1 MGAEPTATAAPT
13 TERADHGGR
22 VTAGLLMLGLGNLVW
37 TLLWWLAGATAAAL
51 GQPMLVGLAATAAWV
66 PLTAGI
72 IGLALAIA
80 VLWSTASTRDGYS
93 DLAVVAATAG
103 AAAQTIALGAY
114 PLAVVVGLSVLG
126 AGAVTASVTLHA
138 KPARRR
144 SFVTDPGSIS
154 PLLLVPLV
162 ALAGLIAVGG
172 VLGSVL
178 FQFVPYLEYAS
189 DPLGWQSLASE
200 QYRPSEFALP
210 AASDD
215 LGSVAVLP
223 FIASIVLGLVGVCA
237 LPVALFLSV
246 PLRSARSRRQTLS
259 AGTAHAMTGEPT
271 IDGRRPAG
279 GIRFTSWLLV
289 VGAVLASAHL
299 AGAIAAVAAG
309 VAAGA
314 GPLPLE
320 LRLPFALQ
328 TGFFVAIAGTVL
340 LARLST
346 GRQTSR
352 WWWYVLLWAGAPVL
366 VLLAF
371 SGV

>member
-22 VTAGLLMLGLGNLVW
+22 ITAGLLMLGLGSLVW
-37 TLLWWLAGATAAAL
+37 TLLWWLVGATAAAL
-51 GQPMLVGLAATAAWV
+51 GQPMHLGLAATAAWV
-66 PLTAGI
+66 PLIAGI
-72 IGLALAIA
+72 LGLALAIA
-80 VLWSTASTRDGYS
+80 VLWSTASTRDSYS

-126 AGAVTASVTLHA
+126 ACAVTSSLTLHA

-144 SFVTDPGSIS
+144 SFATDPGSIP

-178 FQFVPYLEYAS
+178 FQFIPYLEYAS
-189 DPLGWQSLASE
+189 DPLGWPSLASE

-246 PLRSARSRRQTLS
+246 PLRSARSRRKALS
-259 AGTAHAMTGEPT
+259 AENTRTLADEPT
-271 IDGRRPAG
+271 IDGERPAG

-289 VGAVLASAHL
+289 IGAVFASAHL

-309 VAAGA
+309 AAAAA

-328 TGFFVAIAGTVL
+328 TGFFIAIAGTVL
-340 LARLST
+340 LARL
-346 GRQTSR
+346 GRQRSR

-366 VLLAF
+366 LLLAF